1 MLTCVQDIL
10 RLSSMNIYNA
20 SDMFGCPL
28 ACEFYDYDPSISFSA
43 FPSDI
48 AFRTLY
54 QKGLMGNNSDYG

>member
-1 MLTCVQDIL
+1 
-10 RLSSMNIYNA
+10 MNIYNA

-54 QKGLMGNNSDYG
+54 QRGLMGNNSDYG